1 MRREHGFSII
11 ELVVSMGLMLG
22 ITAAVFAMLN
32 PSQGSYAV
40 EPEVADMQ
48 QRLRVSTDTLA
59 RDLVMAG
66 SGAYTGAM
74 AGSLAY
80 YFAPV
85 LPFRQGLVND
95 DPPGTFKT
103 DTITMM
109 YVPTTNSQTSIA
121 TDMPSTSAEL
131 KVTAETNCPAGD
143 PLCGFI
149 NNDNVMIFDDS
160 GSYDTFTI
168 TNVQDAALH
177 LQHNLNDLSKK
188 YMAGSKIVKMASH
201 TYYLRTDVPN
211 KTYQLMHYDGGSNPD
226 VPLVDNVVAL
236 AFDYYGDGKPPTMKK
251 PLADPTGPWTTYGPA
266 PRNPPAGYGAG
277 ENCLFMN
284 DGTPTPAPRLADLS
298 NAGNPNALVQL
309 SAAQLTDGPWCPD
322 GANPNRWDAD
332 LLRIRKIV
340 VRIRVQ
346 SSNDALRGPA
356 SLLFT
361 YGGTSKAGSRLAPD
375 QEIRFT
381 VTPRNMNLGR

>member
-1 MRREHGFSII
+1 MRRQNGFSIV
-11 ELVVSMGLMLG
+11 ELAISMGIMLG

-32 PSQGSYAV
+32 PSNGSFAV

-66 SGAYTGAM
+66 SGAYSGAF

-80 YFAPV
+80 FFAPV

-95 DPPGTFKT
+95 DPPGTFRT

-143 PLCGFI
+143 ELCGVVE
-149 NNDNVMIFDDS
+149 NDNVMIFDDS

-168 TNVQDAALH
+168 TNVQDSALH

-188 YMAGSKIVKMASH
+188 YNAGSKIVKMASH
-201 TYYLRTDVPN
+201 TYFLKTDAAN
-211 KTYQLMHYDGGSNPD
+211 KTYQLMHYDGGNTAD
-226 VPLVDNVVAL
+226 VPLIDNVVAL
-236 AFDYYGDGKPPTMKK
+236 AFDYYGEGKPPTMKK

-266 PRNPPAGYGAG
+266 PRNPPPGYGAG
-277 ENCLFMN
+277 ENCVFRN

-298 NAGNPNALVQL
+298 DAGNPNALVQL
-309 SAAQLTDGPWCPD
+309 TQAQLTDGPWCPD
-322 GANPNRWDAD
+322 AANPNRWDAD
-332 LLRIRKIV
+332 LLRIRKIGI
-340 VRIRVQ
+340 RIRVQ

-356 SLLFT
+356 GGLF
-361 YGGTSKAGSRLAPD
+361 P
-375 QEIRFT
+375 
-381 VTPRNMNLGR
+381 